1 MSPFTAELVGTTLL
15 MLVGTATTANVVL
28 ADTKGHNSGWMVIST
43 GWALAVY
50 VGVVVANPFS
60 GAHLNPAVTLA
71 LALAGQF
78 SWAHVLPYVLAQLLG
93 SALGSSVA
101 WLLFKDHFDRTSEP
115 LLKLAVFCTGP
126 AIRNHKLN
134 LLNEVVGTLVL
145 LLVVFY
151 NNKTQ
156 PELTATH
163 VAIGLGAVGA
173 LPVALLVWVIGL
185 GLGGTTG
192 YAINPA
198 RDLMPRLMHA
208 LLPIQGKGGSEWSYA
223 WIPVVGP
230 LLGAALAAG
239 LFGWLG

>member
-1 MSPFTAELVGTTLL
+1 MSPFAAELVGTALL
-15 MLVGTATTANVVL
+15 MLLGTATNANVVL
-28 ADTKGHNSGWMVIST
+28 ADTKGHNSGWLVIGT

-50 VGVVVANPFS
+50 VGVVVANPYS

-78 SWAHVLPYVLAQLLG
+78 AWAQVLPYVLAQLLG
-93 SALGSSVA
+93 AALGSGLA
-101 WLLFKDHFDRTSEP
+101 WLLFKDHFDRTPEP
-115 LLKLAVFCTGP
+115 RLKLAVFCTGP
-126 AIRNHKLN
+126 AIRHHKLN
-134 LLNEVVGTLVL
+134 LLSEVVGTLVL
-145 LLVVFY
+145 LLFVFY
-151 NNKTQ
+151 NNQTK
-156 PELTATH
+156 PELMATH
-163 VAIGLGAVGA
+163 AAIGLGAVGA

-192 YAINPA
+192 YALNPA

-208 LLPIQGKGGSEWSYA
+208 LLPIRGKGGSEWSYA
-223 WIPVVGP
+223 WVPVLGP